1 MQRCMGYVEGAFG
14 PLEEVLRTKFI
25 PALFGDGELVSDL
38 AREIYA
44 LPSRL
49 GGLAIDDPAG
59 DARYKYR
66 DSLALTAR
74 IQEAILQ
81 GGGGI
86 DVEEISDARRAIQS
100 AREREVRERAEVVKG
115 QLEVGSP
122 LRKALE
128 VASEKSASG
137 VFTVRPLAR
146 HGF

>member
-1 MQRCMGYVEGAFG
+1 MQRCMGYVERAFD

-25 PALFGDGELVSDL
+25 PALFGDGELVSDM

-59 DARYKYR
+59 DARCKYR

-81 GGGGI
+81 GGGG
-86 DVEEISDARRAIQS
+86 VER
-100 AREREVRERAEVVKG
+100 
-115 QLEVGSP
+115 
-122 LRKALE
+122 
-128 VASEKSASG
+128 
-137 VFTVRPLAR
+137 
-146 HGF
+146 